1 MFELFMYVYSC
12 NALSARFFA
21 VDRALNSYFVSM
33 IMITVRH
40 GMAER
45 VYRLE
50 FVSNQGFT
58 DSEFSKW
65 RETMMLT
72 GLNLPSV
79 YDLEKKI
86 ADIKFAMNYS
96 FKESDIEEVCRPF
109 FCPVSGFYLQGDYR
123 TCLEKLHK

>member
-1 MFELFMYVYSC
+1 MWKPDGLW
-12 NALSARFFA
+12 
-21 VDRALNSYFVSM
+21 
-33 IMITVRH
+33 ITVFVGRH

-65 RETMMLT
+65 RETMMLN

-79 YDLEKKI
+79 YDVEKKV
-86 ADIKFAMNYS
+86 ANIKFAMNYS
-96 FKESDIEEVCRPF
+96 FNESDIDAVTNCYVCCYLAIYF
-109 FCPVSGFYLQGDYR
+109 GFWL
-123 TCLEKLHK
+123 

>member
-1 MFELFMYVYSC
+1 
-12 NALSARFFA
+12 
-21 VDRALNSYFVSM
+21 
-33 IMITVRH
+33 
-40 GMAER
+40 MAER

-86 ADIKFAMNYS
+86 ADIKFGMNYS

-109 FCPVSGFYLQGDYR
+109 FLSVAGFYLQGDCC
-123 TCLEKLHK
+123 TCLEKLQK

>member
-1 MFELFMYVYSC
+1 
-12 NALSARFFA
+12 
-21 VDRALNSYFVSM
+21 
-33 IMITVRH
+33 
-40 GMAER
+40 MAER

-65 RETMMLT
+65 RETMMLS

-79 YDLEKKI
+79 YELEKKM

-96 FKESDIEEVCRPF
+96 FKESDIEEVC
-109 FCPVSGFYLQGDYR
+109 
-123 TCLEKLHK
+123 